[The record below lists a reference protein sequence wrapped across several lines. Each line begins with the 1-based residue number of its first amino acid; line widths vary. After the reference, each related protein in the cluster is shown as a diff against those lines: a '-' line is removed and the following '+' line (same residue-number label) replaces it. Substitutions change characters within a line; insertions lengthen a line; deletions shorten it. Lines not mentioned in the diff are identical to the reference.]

1 MTILDRLTKEKIIG
15 YCVAHFHKGDAV
27 PPRRMLRKLGL
38 DKNRNFF
45 GKAVDKELVL
55 LSLACIENPDADSRL
70 FTIGSRYVIL
80 EDGVK

>member
-1 MTILDRLTKEKIIG
+1 
-15 YCVAHFHKGDAV
+15 
-27 PPRRMLRKLGL
+27 MLRKLGL

-55 LSLACIENPDADSRL
+55 LSLACIENPDADNRL